1 MTKSKFVIEK
11 IAKLLEQGLISYKDL
26 SSEILNIIK
35 SKKDEFIFKLDLS
48 TKEELEILKKR
59 LEIVERKLERKNKS
73 KKTKKV
79 KKSYPLNLS
88 LVNFLILYYHHA
100 TGRYL
105 MQ

>member
-59 LEIVERKLERKNKS
+59 LEIVERRLERENKS

-79 KKSYPLNLS
+79 KKS
-88 LVNFLILYYHHA
+88 
-100 TGRYL
+100 
-105 MQ
+105 

>member
-1 MTKSKFVIEK
+1 MRKSKFVIEK

-79 KKSYPLNLS
+79 KKS
-88 LVNFLILYYHHA
+88 
-100 TGRYL
+100 
-105 MQ
+105 

>member
-1 MTKSKFVIEK
+1 MTKSKFVFEK

-79 KKSYPLNLS
+79 KKS
-88 LVNFLILYYHHA
+88 
-100 TGRYL
+100 
-105 MQ
+105 

>member
-1 MTKSKFVIEK
+1 MSKSKFVIDRL
-11 IAKLLEQGLISYKDL
+11 AKLLEQGLISYKDL

-73 KKTKKV
+73 KNTKKV
-79 KKSYPLNLS
+79 KKS
-88 LVNFLILYYHHA
+88 
-100 TGRYL
+100 
-105 MQ
+105 

>member
-26 SSEILNIIK
+26 SNEILNIIK

-79 KKSYPLNLS
+79 KNLNS
-88 LVNFLILYYHHA
+88 
-100 TGRYL
+100 
-105 MQ
+105 

>member
-1 MTKSKFVIEK
+1 MTKSKFVLEK

-26 SSEILNIIK
+26 STEILNIIK

-59 LEIVERKLERKNKS
+59 LEIVERKLERKIKL

-79 KKSYPLNLS
+79 KKS
-88 LVNFLILYYHHA
+88 
-100 TGRYL
+100 
-105 MQ
+105 

>member
-1 MTKSKFVIEK
+1 MTKSKFVIDK

-59 LEIVERKLERKNKS
+59 LEIVERKLVRKNKS

-79 KKSYPLNLS
+79 KKS
-88 LVNFLILYYHHA
+88 
-100 TGRYL
+100 
-105 MQ
+105 

>member
-35 SKKDEFIFKLDLS
+35 SKRDEFIFKLDLS

-59 LEIVERKLERKNKS
+59 LEIVERKLERKNKL

-79 KKSYPLNLS
+79 KKS
-88 LVNFLILYYHHA
+88 
-100 TGRYL
+100 
-105 MQ
+105 

>member
-26 SSEILNIIK
+26 SSEIFNIIK

-79 KKSYPLNLS
+79 KKS
-88 LVNFLILYYHHA
+88 
-100 TGRYL
+100 
-105 MQ
+105 

>member
-1 MTKSKFVIEK
+1 MTKSKFVIDK

-73 KKTKKV
+73 KNTKKV
-79 KKSYPLNLS
+79 KKS
-88 LVNFLILYYHHA
+88 
-100 TGRYL
+100 
-105 MQ
+105 